1 MGVISSLMERAGH
14 ELDFS
19 YLVQEPLSPEQN
31 SWELPV
37 SCPSW
42 SLYDCHTQS
51 DTGGHT
57 EYQSS

>member
-1 MGVISSLMERAGH
+1 MGSYFGLMERVGH

-19 YLVQEPLSPEQN
+19 CLVQEPLSQEQS

-42 SLYDCHTQS
+42 SLYD
-51 DTGGHT
+51 
-57 EYQSS
+57 